1 MSPFVFKRN
10 LNFSIFFY
18 CKVAESI
25 FKLIFFVSE
34 NIFPKKGGISR
45 NKNCDRLKKLWEGEE
60 GEIEIV

>member
-1 MSPFVFKRN
+1 MQPFVINETWTFQ
-10 LNFSIFFY
+10 FFY
-18 CKVAESI
+18 GKVAESI

-45 NKNCDRLKKLWEGEE
+45 NKNCDRLKKLWEGDE